1 MQVGPHSQSA
11 ANTIVYLPIGVLMAF
26 IVMSYQG
33 VNANIMSGDLRVRSD
48 ALHSPA
54 VVLIKRAV

>member
-48 ALHSPA
+48 ALHS
-54 VVLIKRAV
+54 RFC